1 MPVRILTAPDDSD
14 TVDPDDSM
22 TDPLPCGL
30 PEDPAINEPLPL
42 APDPVLT
49 VTDPPTDAALA
60 LAPALRSTSLDESTR
75 LLPDEPAALPTD
87 RAILPGAPLSD
98 APVMMLTDPLPA
110 VCDAELRI
118 ITDPLTASAADPLS
132 ISTSP
137 PTPPELD
144 PPDIDMKLP
153 LMPAPE
159 L

>member
-1 MPVRILTAPDDSD
+1 
-14 TVDPDDSM
+14 M
-22 TDPLPCGL
+22 TDPLPSGL
-30 PEDPAINEPLPL
+30 PEDPAINDPLPL
-42 APDPVLT
+42 APDPVIT
-49 VTDPPTDAALA
+49 VTDPPTVAI
-60 LAPALRSTSLDESTR
+60 LAPALRSTSLDESNK

-87 RAILPGAPLSD
+87 RAILPGASLPD
-98 APVMMLTDPLPA
+98 APVMMLTDPLPD

-144 PPDIDMKLP
+144 PPDIDIELP